1 MGDLPAAPPAS
12 SAAAIPSNPRLPSTP
27 RVISAQHLTRRFGPL
42 TAVDD
47 LSFQIERGEV
57 VGFLGPNGAGK
68 TTTLRILAGFLP
80 ASSGQASVA
89 GFDVLT
95 QSMDVRRRIGYLAE
109 SVPLY
114 AEHRVV
120 EMLEFQGR
128 LHGLSR
134 AERKAR
140 IPEVLERV
148 GLSDRSRQLVG
159 HLSRGLRQR
168 VGIAVALLP
177 RPEVLILDE
186 PTSGLDPLQRIEVR
200 GLIQELAAEHTVII
214 SSHILP
220 EIEAVCPRVI
230 IINQGRLAADGTQEE
245 LVRTLGGGSHV
256 RFEAVVP
263 EVGEALRLLG
273 TLPGVRSVHDRGRL
287 GIHHC
292 FELVCD
298 EDLREDVGALAMT
311 RSWAVRELSWR
322 KPTLE
327 ELFSRIALGL
337 ELSAVEPQ
345 APEGGGPA
353 PAEPSVSFT
362 SPGLELAP
370 EEPPEPERPKG
381 GNFLSPFGS

>member
-1 MGDLPAAPPAS
+1 M
-12 SAAAIPSNPRLPSTP
+12 IT
-27 RVISAQHLTRRFGPL
+27 AQHLTRRFGSL

-47 LSFQIERGEV
+47 LSFEIERGEV

-80 ASSGQASVA
+80 ATSGTASVA

-95 QSMDVRRRIGYLAE
+95 QSMEVRRRIGYLAE

-114 AEHRVV
+114 AEHRVT

-134 AERKAR
+134 AERRSR
-140 IPEVLERV
+140 IPAVLERV
-148 GLSDRSRQLVG
+148 GLSDRASQLVG

-177 RPEVLILDE
+177 QPEVLILDE

-200 GLIQELAAEHTVII
+200 GLIQELATEHTVII

-230 IINQGRLAADGTQEE
+230 IINQGKLAADGTHAE

-256 RFEAVVP
+256 RFEAVVGP
-263 EVGEALRLLG
+263 EVSDALRLLG
-273 TLPGVRSVHDRGRL
+273 AIPGVRSALDRGRL

-292 FELVCD
+292 FDLVCD

-311 RSWAVRELSWR
+311 RGWAVRELSWQ

-337 ELSAVEPQ
+337 ELGPPQVAASGTEEAPAVEP
-345 APEGGGPA
+345 AVA
-353 PAEPSVSFT
+353 FT

-370 EEPPEPERPKG
+370 DAPKGPEPPKG
-381 GNFLSPFGS
+381 GNFLSPFDS